1 MNKKELIEKLS
12 EKMSTSK
19 AEAGRVFDMIIEMII
34 EDMKKGEKVTMNWNA
49 VIGSGGRAKVGIHK
63 WTNDKGETFTNNEIK
78 KFYEPA
84 EGPQGSKKRFEAGR
98 F

>member
-34 EDMKKGEKVTMNWNA
+34 EDMKKGEKVTIAGFGIFQVKDRKARMGINPKTGEKIQIPAKKA
-49 VIGSGGRAKVGIHK
+49 VKFRAAKDLKTAVL
-63 WTNDKGETFTNNEIK
+63 
-78 KFYEPA
+78 
-84 EGPQGSKKRFEAGR
+84 
-98 F
+98 